1 MKTSLAFLFAGLTI
15 PLAAASQLPVD
26 DFSQW
31 KTPRDWKAASGQLE
45 HPFTKWTSA
54 STTLKLKKEGVHRVT
69 FRYRTPGAAGVPLK
83 IRIGTKVA
91 AAFPATEN
99 WSLATV
105 YFREKSPVP
114 FAFIA
119 EGKKPYTLQ
128 IKEMKLEA
136 LEKTDCRKIRL
147 NADDGVSPFRT
158 MKGEMHQ
165 TVKVKDHIDE
175 GAAFLC
181 RGNGAKDLRS
191 IELPATPGRRYRLSF
206 WTKGSSGTLRATVD
220 GGWFPKTKYWSFG
233 ETMPVSEQWK
243 KHSMEFRCPT
253 EQEYP
258 YLKRG
263 LISCRFTV
271 PAGQMELFLK
281 GIELE
286 ELP

>member
-1 MKTSLAFLFAGLTI
+1 MKTTFAFLFAGLTI
-15 PLAAASQLPVD
+15 TLAAASQLPVE

-31 KTPRDWKAASGQLE
+31 KIPRDWKAASGQLE

-54 STTLKLKKEGVHRVT
+54 STTLKLKKEGLHRVT
-69 FRYRTPGAAGVPLK
+69 FRYRTPGAAGIPLK

-91 AAFPATEN
+91 TAFPATEN
-99 WSLATV
+99 WSLATI

-119 EGKKPYTLQ
+119 EGKNPYTLQ
-128 IKEMKLEA
+128 IKEMKLEE
-136 LEKTDCRKIRL
+136 LEKADCRKIQL

-158 MKGEMHQ
+158 MKGDAHQ
-165 TVKVKDHIDE
+165 TVKVTDHIDE

-191 IELPATPGRRYRLSF
+191 IELPATPGKRYRLSF
-206 WTKGSSGTLRATVD
+206 WTKGTPGSLRATVD
-220 GGWFPKTKYWSFG
+220 GGWFPKVKYWSFTQTLPVQ
-233 ETMPVSEQWK
+233 ETWK
-243 KHSMEFRCPT
+243 KHSLEFRYPT

-263 LISCRFTV
+263 LLACRFAI
-271 PAGQMELFLK
+271 PDGQLELFLK